1 MIPLEIIRKKRDSE
15 VLSKEE
21 IIEFVN
27 GLTNGSFSDAQIAA
41 MSMAIFS
48 NGMIPEETVHL
59 TEAMTK
65 SGDTINWSDII
76 DSELVCDKHST
87 GGVGDK
93 TSIVLAP
100 ILAACGLYVPM
111 ISGRGLGHTGG
122 TLDKFDSIPGYS
134 TQPDIDTFKKTVKEV
149 GCAIIGQTSN
159 LAPADKKLY
168 SIRDVVGTVESLPL
182 ITSSILSKKIAS
194 GLKSLVLDVKVGNGS
209 FNSTID
215 ISRELSHSLVN
226 VAKGAGLQCEAIV
239 TDMNQILGKSA
250 GHTLEMLE
258 CINYLKNEYKDS
270 RLESI
275 TNELISSLLM
285 MVYKISKEEAQK
297 KINEV
302 ITNGYAAEKFEM
314 MVAALGGPKKIL
326 SSYEKDLSNYSSPK
340 DIFVQNSGWV
350 EKIHTRELGL
360 TLIELGG
367 GRKQVTD
374 KINYGVGYDN
384 VCSVGDKIDSSRPL
398 LTLYSNNM
406 EDDKKLEDRIKDCFV
421 ISEKEITKLPE
432 IYEHINYRV
441 IKLKLIKT

>member
-1 MIPLEIIRKKRDSE
+1 MIPQEIIRKKRDKKS
-15 VLSKEE
+15 LSKEE
-21 IIEFVN
+21 INEFVK
-27 GLTNGSFSDAQIAA
+27 GLTDGSFSDPQIAA

-48 NGMIPEETVHL
+48 NGMIPEETVYL
-59 TEAMTK
+59 TEAMTN
-65 SGDTINWSDII
+65 SGDTINWSDTV

-122 TLDKFDSIPGYS
+122 TLDKFDSIPGYN
-134 TQPDIDTFKKTVKEV
+134 TQPNLDMFKKVVKEV

-168 SIRDVVGTVESLPL
+168 SIRDIVGTVESLPL

-194 GLKSLVLDVKVGNGS
+194 GLKSLILDVKVGNGS
-209 FNSTID
+209 FNRTIE
-215 ISRELSHSLVN
+215 ISRELSQSLVS
-226 VAKGAGLQCEAIV
+226 VAKGAGLKCEAII
-239 TDMNQILGKSA
+239 TDMNQVLGKSA

-258 CINYLKNEYKDS
+258 CIKYLKNEIKDY
-270 RLESI
+270 RLEKI

-285 MVYKISKEEAQK
+285 MVYKISKEEAHK
-297 KINEV
+297 KIDQV
-302 ITNGYAAEKFEM
+302 ITNGSAAEKFEM
-314 MVAALGGPKKIL
+314 MVAALGGPKNIL
-326 SSYEKDLSNYSSPK
+326 SSYEQDLNNNSSHK
-340 DIFVQNSGWV
+340 DIFAQNFGWV

-421 ISEKEITKLPE
+421 ISEKEIKKLPE
-432 IYEHINYRV
+432 IYEYIN
-441 IKLKLIKT
+441 